1 MSIGLT
7 YVVTILPGN
16 EYFVKISYADQV
28 GNELVG
34 DPVNCIDW
42 RIYMIK
48 NAQNIDATRKY
59 VG

>member
-1 MSIGLT
+1 
-7 YVVTILPGN
+7 VTILPGN